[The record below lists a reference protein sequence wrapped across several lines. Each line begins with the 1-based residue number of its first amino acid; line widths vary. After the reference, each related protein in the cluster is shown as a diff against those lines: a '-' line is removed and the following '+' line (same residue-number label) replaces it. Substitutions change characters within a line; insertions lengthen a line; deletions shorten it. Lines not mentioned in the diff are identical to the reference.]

1 MNITGLITEYNPFH
15 LGHKYHLENS
25 INDSKSTGTI
35 AIMSGNFIQRG
46 FPALIDKWNR
56 AEIAVKNGVD
66 LVIELPLIYATSS
79 AENFSSGAI
88 KILNSLGIVNNIYFG
103 SENGNI
109 HDLKLI
115 AEALVNEDNN
125 FKNILKEELDRGL
138 PFHKAREIA
147 LHNSLP
153 NLEEKNI
160 LDNSNNI
167 LGIEYLKALLKLDSN
182 ITPMTIKRV
191 GSNYNE
197 ESISSSFPSA
207 TAIRKALSSNES
219 LDSIKNSLPNATYD
233 TLNSLLENNYKFIFN
248 NDIFPYLKY
257 KIITQG
263 HKLKNLHEVKEGLDN
278 KIIKEITTSNNLDE
292 LIMKV
297 KSKRYTYTRI
307 SRILLSFFIGLE
319 NYKIKDLLNTT
330 PSYIRPLAFNE
341 NGRNILKE
349 IKKAGNV
356 DIINKVPKSIEDPI
370 LALDILGTKAYSIL
384 NPSISPY
391 EDYTHQIKLIN
402 NI

>member
-125 FKNILKEELDRGL
+125 FKNILKEELNRGL

-319 NYKIKDLLNTT
+319 NYNIKDLLNTT

>member
-25 INDSKSTGTI
+25 IKDSNSTGTI
-35 AIMSGNFIQRG
+35 CIMSGNFIQRG

-88 KILNSLGIVNNIYFG
+88 KILNSLGVVDNIYFG

-109 HDLKLI
+109 NDLKII
-115 AEALVNEDNN
+115 AETLVNEDNN
-125 FKNILKEELDRGL
+125 FKNILKEELNKGL

-147 LHNSLP
+147 LHTSLP
-153 NLEEKNI
+153 NLEDKSI

-167 LGIEYLKALLKLDSN
+167 LGIEYLKALIKLDSN

-191 GSNYNE
+191 GANYNE
-197 ESISSSFPSA
+197 ENISTSFPSA
-207 TAIRKALSSNES
+207 TAIRKALSCNES
-219 LDSIKNSLPNATYD
+219 INSIKESLPNATYD
-233 TLNSLLENNYKFIFN
+233 ILNNLLENNYKFIFN

-257 KIITQG
+257 KLITQG

-278 KIIKEITTSNNLDE
+278 KILKEITTSNNLDD

-319 NYKIKDLLNTT
+319 DYNIKDLLNTT

-356 DIINKVPKSIEDPI
+356 NIITKVPKLIEDPI

-384 NPSISPY
+384 NPCISPY
-391 EDYTHQIKLIN
+391 EDYTHQIKLIKN
-402 NI
+402 Q